1 MNVLRSSE
9 RPLGVCI
16 FLGGGSIRFH
26 IPKEV
31 CDPKDVKSQGKPLT
45 PPSDDDRRAFP
56 ALSGSFSRKPF
67 LNYSYRFSVRYASA
81 VPQEGC
87 GVEAGQSSSPNSKN
101 DKRLFLEFFSHTL
114 EWGGEGVS

>member
-1 MNVLRSSE
+1 MNVLPLSE

-67 LNYSYRFSVRYASA
+67 LNYSYHSVQIFR
-81 VPQEGC
+81 PLC
-87 GVEAGQSSSPNSKN
+87 
-101 DKRLFLEFFSHTL
+101 KRCPSGRM
-114 EWGGEGVS
+114 WGGGRAKQQPES